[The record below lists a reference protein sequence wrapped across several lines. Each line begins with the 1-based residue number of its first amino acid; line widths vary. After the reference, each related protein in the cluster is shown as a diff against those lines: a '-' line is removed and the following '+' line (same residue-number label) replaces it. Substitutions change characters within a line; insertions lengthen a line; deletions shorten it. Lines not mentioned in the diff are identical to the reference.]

1 MSSLSQA
8 ARAYAAHALG
18 LDESRQ
24 DELRVRT
31 ISGGETHQIFRVTV
45 RGEEDFVVRV
55 NNAEGEYVR
64 RKAQRE
70 AMALRG
76 LDSDFAPRL
85 IHYDKA
91 AAFFRQPA
99 MVTTFLSG
107 EKVDLAHAEGR
118 VLESLGATIGRL
130 HDLDPDRVA
139 LLDPRPRSL
148 SEYLVHR
155 IEWDIGRRIY
165 EDRLPGDLASRF
177 WGGYRRV
184 AEAAL
189 ECVTRDEWLNAASF
203 SLLHGDAHGDN
214 VVWSGSMAQLVDWED
229 VRLGDPAEEV
239 AFIFTENQLTEADR
253 ARFWEGY
260 ARTRGSRAGPVG
272 QRVATWEPVTMF
284 GSAMW
289 WLDRYCL
296 KLRARRTG
304 VPNAVVPRALSY
316 YRKVAVSML
325 RRFESRYPEPS

>member
-8 ARAYAAHALG
+8 ARAYAGHALG
-18 LDESRQ
+18 LDENRQ

-45 RGEEDFVVRV
+45 RGEEEFVVRV
-55 NNAEGEYVR
+55 NNADGEYVR
-64 RKAQRE
+64 RKARRE
-70 AMALRG
+70 AVALRG
-76 LDSDFAPRL
+76 LESDFAPRL
-85 IHYDKA
+85 IHYDEA

-148 SEYLVHR
+148 SEYLVQR
-155 IEWDIGRRIY
+155 IEWDIGRRVY
-165 EDRLPGDLASRF
+165 EDRLPGELAGRF
-177 WGGYRRV
+177 WKAYRRV

-214 VVWSGSMAQLVDWED
+214 VVWSGSVAQLVDWED

-239 AFIFTENQLTEADR
+239 AFIFSETSCRRR
-253 ARFWEGY
+253 AGRDSGKG
-260 ARTRGSRAGPVG
+260 TRGFEVTAPVSWDNAWRLGSRSRCSGPRCG
-272 QRVATWEPVTMF
+272 
-284 GSAMW
+284 G
-289 WLDRYCL
+289 
-296 KLRARRTG
+296 
-304 VPNAVVPRALSY
+304 
-316 YRKVAVSML
+316 
-325 RRFESRYPEPS
+325 